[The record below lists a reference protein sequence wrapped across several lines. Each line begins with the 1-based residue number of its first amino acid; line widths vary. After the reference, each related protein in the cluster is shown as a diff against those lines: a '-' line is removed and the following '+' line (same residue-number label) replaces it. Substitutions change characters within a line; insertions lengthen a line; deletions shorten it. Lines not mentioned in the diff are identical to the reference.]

1 LSDRIIGVGNRLQG
15 ALDEKENEVNKL
27 RKREGQREYLLHGY
41 QLLDKKFY

>member
-27 RKREGQREYLLHGY
+27 RKREGQREYLLHDY